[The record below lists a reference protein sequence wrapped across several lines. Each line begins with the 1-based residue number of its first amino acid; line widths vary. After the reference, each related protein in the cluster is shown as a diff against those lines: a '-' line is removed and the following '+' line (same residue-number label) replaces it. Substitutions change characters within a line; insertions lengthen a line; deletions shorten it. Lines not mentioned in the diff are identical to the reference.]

1 MSTFARPSAT
11 FYLGSPP
18 HWAADSRVPLM
29 ISANALMRYRRRG
42 NGFPKARTRWA
53 LDSGAFSQISQHGDF
68 LLDPDEYGGM
78 VYRLIEDFGA
88 PPEFAAI
95 QDWMTEPHILS
106 RTGYTVAQHQR
117 FTVESYQYLAEQ
129 FGHAPWLPVLQGQRV
144 ADYLAHARMYEDAGV
159 DLAAAA
165 LVGVGSVCRRQGTRE
180 TGHILAS
187 LAGRGYRLHGFGL
200 KTASLLRY
208 GHHLA
213 SADSYAWAYGA
224 RRRNIRLAACT
235 HPGRDCRNCR
245 AWALAWR
252 GTVLDALAAPK
263 QLSLAL

>member
-1 MSTFARPSAT
+1 MSAT
-11 FYLGSPP
+11 FYLGAPP
-18 HWAADSRVPLM
+18 HWAADSRIPLM
-29 ISANALMRYRRRG
+29 ISANALIRYRRRG
-42 NGFPKARTRWA
+42 DGFPKARTRWA

-95 QDWMTEPHILS
+95 QDWMTEPQILD
-106 RTGYTVAQHQR
+106 RTGYSLHQHQG
-117 FTVESYQYLAEQ
+117 FTVESYLYLAEQ
-129 FGHAPWLPVLQGQRV
+129 FEHAPWLPVLQGQRV
-144 ADYLAHARMYEDAGV
+144 ADYLAHARMYQDAGV
-159 DLAAAA
+159 DLAAAQ

-180 TGHILAS
+180 TGHILEALS
-187 LAGRGYRLHGFGL
+187 GRGYRLHGFGL
-200 KTASLLRY
+200 KTAALLRY

-224 RRRNIRLAACT
+224 RRRNIRLPACA

-245 AWALAWR
+245 TWALTWR
-252 GTVLDALAAPK
+252 STVLDALAAPK
-263 QLSLAL
+263 QLALVL